1 MTDLIG
7 SATVRV
13 SSNTDAAHRA
23 IRQFATRA
31 ETQLRGVQRLSP
43 ITITTRF
50 NDQTRRDLTTVR
62 TAVTD
67 LQRLG
72 PVRIPVQINDGTRR
86 GARSVQATV
95 ATLQRLGPI
104 RIGAD
109 IDVDPTTTAAAA
121 SALRAVQDAAR
132 GAARALGTLA
142 TRATTATAAL
152 TALAA
157 AARSLRS
164 DMDDLDGSIRR
175 VGAGMTGL
183 RGRLGTISTS
193 ASSAGSA
200 LDGLKTAAL
209 LLSPALIPIAVQ
221 AAPIAAGLAA
231 ATVAVGAFGLAI
243 GGQIASLSEASDAE
257 KKYKDAVE
265 EHGVASAQAA
275 KAQQAYQRTVA
286 ELPKPT
292 RAAATALSVMKT
304 EYRQWS
310 DSLAGNTMPVATKS
324 FAAFGALFPKLTPL
338 VRGASGQ
345 LNRFVTIA
353 AGGIQS
359 PGFDRFMQNLA
370 EFSTGVMAKANG
382 ALLTF
387 TRNLQQGTY
396 SGSGVSTFME
406 YVRANGPLVRDTL
419 SNLSRALGNILEAAA
434 NVGPG
439 LLTVV
444 NALAQLVAAVPPGAI
459 TAMLQ
464 LSLALKAVSLAA
476 AATAA
481 GTARVTA
488 IGTAITAM
496 RTAAAGATGV
506 VARFTAALGALS
518 RGAKLALAGTGI
530 GLVAIAI
537 GKLAAMGKEAP
548 PDVDR
553 LTSSLGKLA
562 ATGKVS
568 GEAAKAFGKDLED
581 LYGKV
586 RNITDPSFVDQ
597 AQNAIVKIFTLGQV
611 DSTASTNAQDAL
623 DAIDDSLVNLVQ
635 GGKIREAAIA
645 LEVFA
650 DAYAKGGKDASK
662 FRAEMDEYNDALESH
677 KVEMEIAARAQGLFG
692 EQAQKTSSKLAEQ
705 KASADG
711 LRQAIQALNDVQR
724 AGLGGMIGF
733 EAAIDNAA
741 KAAKENGEV
750 LSMQNGQLTLN
761 TEKQRAAAQAL
772 TDLAARTD
780 EAAAANRESTG
791 SWAGAAKIYERGR
804 AELIKNAQAMGLNK
818 DEAEALARQILKTP
832 DKKAMLTADISDWK
846 TKISDAEGQL
856 KKAKGSKKAKLTA
869 DIADWKVK
877 VAEAEK
883 ALVGAKA
890 SKKAKLTADI
900 DVWKAK
906 VGQAEEQ
913 LKTAKG
919 SKKAKLTADIS
930 DWKKKIS
937 SAQTQINNL
946 PSSKSTTLYMT
957 KINTTIYDTKG
968 SLHDVVGATGGL
980 YTGKT
985 FKHRGYQRGGLVDGP
1000 GTETSDSVFAPWLS
1014 KNEFVVNAKQTAK
1027 HLPLLKAIN
1036 SGGLGMAKG
1045 GMAGAGADVGAG
1057 LASGLSGATGAVLA
1071 AARAMAGAVSDGV
1084 RRELQIASPSKVMKV
1099 LAKDVGKGFISGL
1112 TGSRDKIK
1120 AVSKDLAKDVKAAFS
1135 GKKESALL
1143 KMIESDT
1150 KKLLS
1155 AAKKRDAVE
1164 KKIAEAKKFATDTAN
1179 EARATGSLATIVQ
1192 PDHFSP
1198 KYVKGQMQ
1206 ASLKQIKDF
1215 TANVKKLQ
1223 KKGLN
1228 KDLLKQILEM
1238 GPEEGAAFAKSLAG
1252 ADKATIK
1259 QYNSLNKQISAE
1271 SSKLGKYGADLLYDS
1286 GKKAGDGFLTGLK
1299 AQQKDIEKLMLD
1311 IAKGMQ
1317 KAIKKALGIK
1327 SPSRVFAMIGRNVG
1341 DGFVSGIAAT
1351 HAKVA
1356 TAAQKMGDTA
1366 STTARRHLTSVPS
1379 AVARGASTP
1388 QIPSGTLTALARQNN
1403 RSRSADV
1410 HHHYHVTLENRGVIG
1425 SPMQVQDWLARG
1437 LDQLART
1444 GRIPSSMRGAA

>member
-13 SSNTDAAHRA
+13 SSNTDPAARA

-50 NDQTRRDLTTVR
+50 NDQTRRDLTTIR
-62 TAVTD
+62 AAVTD

-109 IDVDPTTTAAAA
+109 IDVDPTTTAASA

-152 TALAA
+152 TALGA
-157 AARSLRS
+157 AARSLRG

-175 VGAGMTGL
+175 AGAGMTGL

-243 GGQIASLSEASDAE
+243 GGQIASLAEASNAE
-257 KKYKDAVE
+257 KKYKDAVDQ
-265 EHGVASAQAA
+265 HGAASQEAA
-275 KAQQAYQRTVA
+275 KAQQAYQRA
-286 ELPKPT
+286 IADLPKPT
-292 RAAATALSVMKT
+292 RTAAAALSLMKT
-304 EYRQWS
+304 EYREWS
-310 DSLAGNTMPVATKS
+310 DSLADSTMPVATKS
-324 FAAFGALFPKLTPL
+324 FAVFGALFPKLTPL
-338 VRGASGQ
+338 VQGASSQ
-345 LNRFVTIA
+345 LDRFVTIA

-359 PGFDRFMQNLA
+359 PGFERFMQSFA
-370 EFSTGVMAKANG
+370 DFATGAMASAND
-382 ALLTF
+382 ALIRFGRTLNT
-387 TRNLQQGTY
+387 TQVSNGT
-396 SGSGVSTFME
+396 SEFME

-419 SNLSRALGNILEAAA
+419 SNVSHALGNILEAAA
-434 NVGPG
+434 EAGPG
-439 LLTVV
+439 MLTVV
-444 NALAQLVAAVPPGAI
+444 NALASLVGAVPPGVI
-459 TAMLQ
+459 TTMLQ
-464 LSLALKAVSLAA
+464 LALALKAVRLAA
-476 AATAA
+476 AGAAAIAGGVTAFTAA
-481 GTARVTA
+481 
-488 IGTAITAM
+488 ITGM

-506 VARFTAALGALS
+506 LPRLAAAFGTLS
-518 RGAKLALAGTGI
+518 RAAKVAVAGTGL
-530 GLVAIAI
+530 GLLVIAI
-537 GKLAAMGKEAP
+537 SELSEIGRKAP
-548 PDVDR
+548 PDVDKM
-553 LTSSLGKLA
+553 TTSLGRLA
-562 ATGKVS
+562 QTGKAT
-568 GEAAKAFGKDLED
+568 GEAARVFGSDFKDLGEALSTLARPSNLD
-581 LYGKV
+581 KV
-586 RNITDPSFVDQ
+586 QQSLTSLI
-597 AQNAIVKIFTLGQV
+597 GM
-611 DSTASTNAQDAL
+611 DSTPVKDAKEVFEGLDEGLTSLVKGGNLELAGAALEAVTKNLKKQGFTAEEINAQLDGYNGAL
-623 DAIDDSLVNLVQ
+623 ADL
-635 GGKIREAAIA
+635 A
-645 LEVFA
+645 LEQELTAAAAGMFA
-650 DAYAKGGKDASK
+650 AQARTTSA
-662 FRAEMDEYNDALESH
+662 AL
-677 KVEMEIAARAQGLFG
+677 AD
-692 EQAQKTSSKLAEQ
+692 QKMN
-705 KASADG
+705 ADG
-711 LRQAIQALNDVQR
+711 LREALIALNEVNRGAHDAQTNFER
-724 AGLGGMIGF
+724 SLDALTKSFKEHGATLNDDTAAGQANRDAMS
-733 EAAIDNAA
+733 AAA
-741 KAAKENGEV
+741 KARDELVASGVAANESLATMTSKSEKLRTEMMRLATEAFGGNTKKAKEYTDTLLGTPAQVTTLIRAEEKQALAGLKDVQAEIQKTPGSKSVQVDTLNAAAITALEEVGLKTRQLPNGKTEV
-750 LSMQNGQLTLN
+750 STKNGQ
-761 TEKQRAAAQAL
+761 AL
-772 TDLAARTD
+772 
-780 EAAAANRESTG
+780 G
-791 SWAGAAKIYERGR
+791 S
-804 AELIKNAQAMGLNK
+804 IKAVR
-818 DEAEALARQILKTP
+818 EALANLNGRVAVTWTYHNIQTNYVP
-832 DKKAMLTADISDWK
+832 AA
-846 TKISDAEGQL
+846 
-856 KKAKGSKKAKLTA
+856 
-869 DIADWKVK
+869 VK
-877 VAEAEK
+877 S
-883 ALVGAKA
+883 G
-890 SKKAKLTADI
+890 
-900 DVWKAK
+900 
-906 VGQAEEQ
+906 
-913 LKTAKG
+913 
-919 SKKAKLTADIS
+919 
-930 DWKKKIS
+930 
-937 SAQTQINNL
+937 
-946 PSSKSTTLYMT
+946 
-957 KINTTIYDTKG
+957 KG

-980 YTGKT
+980 YTGRT
-985 FKHRGYQRGGLVDGP
+985 FKHRGYARGGLVDGP

-1014 KNEFVVNAKQTAK
+1014 KNEFVVNAKQTAR

-1036 SGGLGMAKG
+1036 SGGLGMAEG

-1057 LASGLSGATGAVLA
+1057 LASGLAGATGSVLA

-1084 RRELQIASPSKVMKV
+1084 RRELQIASPSKVMKA

-1299 AQQKDIEKLMLD
+1299 AQQKDIEKLMLN

-1356 TAAQKMGDTA
+1356 TAAQKMGNTA

-1379 AVARGASTP
+1379 AVARGASSP